1 MERVVSDSLFD
12 VRLYLAVMAAFAT
25 IAFALALTGT
35 YSVIAR
41 VAASRSSEFALRY
54 ALGAGARQVAV
65 LVLSRGLLLTGIGLG
80 LGLVMVL
87 AVSPLLAS
95 LPLAVRP
102 PDLPILAPIGIVILL
117 VAALASLV
125 PARRAARTAPA
136 SILRG

>member
-1 MERVVSDSLFD
+1 L
-12 VRLYLAVMAAFAT
+12 
-25 IAFALALTGT
+25 
-35 YSVIAR
+35 
-41 VAASRSSEFALRY
+41 RS